1 MGYLIIK
8 ESLQYHDH
16 PIEDYLFDL
25 GSKISF
31 MAGSYLNLQLNEPLQ
46 FETDCPQNKHPG
58 HYFDGTIPV
67 FSKAFIDMLKQAG
80 IDNFQTF
87 PATLVNK
94 KENLQWDD
102 YFAFNSIGILDAA
115 NMEKSSGGTLMSGTD
130 FEGMPE
136 LIDFDKLVID
146 PTKTKGAFMFRE
158 LRSPDLL
165 IFDDKVEKYLKKYRP
180 PEGWAITVIKLESVA
195 S

>member
-1 MGYLIIK
+1 
-8 ESLQYHDH
+8 
-16 PIEDYLFDL
+16 
-25 GSKISF
+25 
-31 MAGSYLNLQLNEPLQ
+31 
-46 FETDCPQNKHPG
+46 
-58 HYFDGTIPV
+58 
-67 FSKAFIDMLKQAG
+67 
-80 IDNFQTF
+80 
-87 PATLVNK
+87 
-94 KENLQWDD
+94 
-102 YFAFNSIGILDAA
+102 
-115 NMEKSSGGTLMSGTD
+115 
-130 FEGMPE
+130 MPE